1 MVTPAQ
7 EAGTE
12 NKKVGTLTRKV
23 GTTAQEVGTKNAAAM
38 DNPCIFNNCSAQGI
52 LHRGSE
58 GVTPFSTIAGVFHA
72 YSFLSDG
79 YVSVRTILSDRC
91 FDQYLRGS

>member
-23 GTTAQEVGTKNAAAM
+23 GTTAQEVGTNAQEVGTKNAAAM
-38 DNPCIFNNCSAQGI
+38 DNPCIFNNCSTQGI

-72 YSFLSDG
+72 YSFL
-79 YVSVRTILSDRC
+79 
-91 FDQYLRGS
+91 F

>member
-23 GTTAQEVGTKNAAAM
+23 GTTAQEVGTNAQEVGTNAQEVGTKNAAAM
-38 DNPCIFNNCSAQGI
+38 DNPCIFNNCSTQGI

-72 YSFLSDG
+72 YSFL
-79 YVSVRTILSDRC
+79 
-91 FDQYLRGS
+91 F